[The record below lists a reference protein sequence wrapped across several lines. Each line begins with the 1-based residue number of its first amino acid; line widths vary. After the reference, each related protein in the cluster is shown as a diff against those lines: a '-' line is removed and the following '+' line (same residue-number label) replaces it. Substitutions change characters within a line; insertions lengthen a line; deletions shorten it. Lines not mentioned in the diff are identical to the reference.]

1 LLLFGISFFVHLLFI
16 FDQITTFIPF
26 FAVLA
31 FAVSLAVYD
40 NTNKKP
46 IKKEVVG
53 AGHPTTIG
61 AFFSIL
67 AIFLC
72 FVFFRNDLPA
82 YMQMKEYLF
91 LRKTSNAEVLSQKI
105 DTVFEPFT
113 TAQADIRNEF
123 LTIVS
128 QNYVSNNKYMVSLL
142 NTAFFRAEEYANKV
156 PLDLKFSGEL
166 AHVYMSEGSALNN
179 PLFLSRG
186 EVYFRR
192 IMISAPNIPSF
203 NYDFALDLYYQNK
216 YDESFGYFEK
226 TFNANPD
233 LYTQGGQTVGNV
245 YNSFVKYFYQQRD
258 RADFFK
264 VAQRL
269 KENGYVSS
277 VTVDQVTNYLEKY
290 SEWPKINFN

>member
-1 LLLFGISFFVHLLFI
+1 
-16 FDQITTFIPF
+16 
-26 FAVLA
+26 
-31 FAVSLAVYD
+31 
-40 NTNKKP
+40 
-46 IKKEVVG
+46 
-53 AGHPTTIG
+53 
-61 AFFSIL
+61 
-67 AIFLC
+67 
-72 FVFFRNDLPA
+72 
-82 YMQMKEYLF
+82 
-91 LRKTSNAEVLSQKI
+91 
-105 DTVFEPFT
+105 
-113 TAQADIRNEF
+113 
-123 LTIVS
+123 
-128 QNYVSNNKYMVSLL
+128 
-142 NTAFFRAEEYANKV
+142 
-156 PLDLKFSGEL
+156 
-166 AHVYMSEGSALNN
+166 
-179 PLFLSRG
+179 
-186 EVYFRR
+186 
-192 IMISAPNIPSF
+192 MISAPNIPSF